1 MGDRCE
7 IDEDNRGSLDCM
19 FDDNRGTAID
29 LVNVVSD
36 LDACLWC
43 VSTARFLF
51 RYLLRDLLRCKYRN
65 STLGPIPMVIP
76 MQSHNGN

>member
-19 FDDNRGTAID
+19 FDANRGTAID

-51 RYLLRDLLRCKYRN
+51 RDLPRCKYRKA
-65 STLGPIPMVIP
+65 TLGLSPMVIP

>member
-7 IDEDNRGSLDCM
+7 RDEDNRGSLDCM

-36 LDACLWC
+36 LHACLQ
-43 VSTARFLF
+43 SAKTNAKAKSFF
-51 RYLLRDLLRCKYRN
+51 DLCCC
-65 STLGPIPMVIP
+65 SM
-76 MQSHNGN
+76 